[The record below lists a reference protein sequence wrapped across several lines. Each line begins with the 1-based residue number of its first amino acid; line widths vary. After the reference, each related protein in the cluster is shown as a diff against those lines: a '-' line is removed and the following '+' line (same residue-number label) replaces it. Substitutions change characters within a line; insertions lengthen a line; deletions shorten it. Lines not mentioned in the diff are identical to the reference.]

1 MIENEEPLKK
11 CSNCGELKPFS
22 EFYKKKCS
30 KDGLQS
36 QCKMCN
42 KKYYENNKEKMKE
55 YRENNKEK
63 IKEYYENNKEK
74 VKEYYENNKEKMKEY
89 YENNKEKLLEYQK
102 EYRENNYVRRWCSS
116 TINFH
121 KKCGYIVN
129 ITIDEL
135 YNIVKDKPSCEIC
148 GKELEWYSTGK
159 GKTTNLSPSL
169 DRKNNENEINKD
181 NISILC
187 YKCNAKKHSDSI
199 EENVI
204 WCKQFIEYANKKLGD
219 N

>member
-1 MIENEEPLKK
+1 MIEDEEPLKK
-11 CSNCGELKPFS
+11 CSKCGEWKPIS
-22 EFYKKKCS
+22 EFSKDKCS
-30 KDGLQS
+30 KDGLHS
-36 QCKMCN
+36 RCKMC
-42 KKYYENNKEKMKE
+42 KKEYYENNKEKILKQKKEYYENNKEKILEQQKE

-63 IKEYYENNKEK
+63 INKQQKEYY
-74 VKEYYENNKEKMKEY
+74 
-89 YENNKEKLLEYQK
+89 
-102 EYRENNYVRRWCSS
+102 ENNYVRRWCSS
-116 TINFH
+116 TINKH
-121 KKCGYIVN
+121 KNRSYIVN
-129 ITIDEL
+129 ITFDEL

-187 YKCNAKKHSDSI
+187 YKCNAKKNSESI

-204 WCKQFIEYANKKLGD
+204 WCKQFIEYANNILGD

>member
-1 MIENEEPLKK
+1 MIEDEEPMKK

-22 EFYKKKCS
+22 EFSKDKRS

-36 QCKMCN
+36 NCKKCM
-42 KKYYENNKEKMKE
+42 KEYYENNKEKILEQRKE

-74 VKEYYENNKEKMKEY
+74 ILKQKKDYYENNKEQKKEY
-89 YENNKEKLLEYQK
+89 NK
-102 EYRENNYVRRWCSS
+102 NNYVRGWCTQ
-116 TINFH
+116 TINNH
-121 KKCGYIVN
+121 KKHGYIVN

-135 YNIVKDKPSCEIC
+135 YNIVKDEPSCEIC
-148 GKELEWYSTGK
+148 GKELEWYSTGT
-159 GKTTNLSPSL
+159 GKPTNLSPSL
-169 DRKNNENEINKD
+169 DRKNNGNEINKD

-187 YKCNAKKHSDSI
+187 HKCNIKKNSDSI
-199 EENVI
+199 EENLV
-204 WCKQFIEYANKKLGD
+204 WCKQFEEYANNILGD

>member
-1 MIENEEPLKK
+1 LIEDEEPMKK

-22 EFYKKKCS
+22 EFHKYKCS

-36 QCKMCN
+36 QCKMC
-42 KKYYENNKEKMKE
+42 K
-55 YRENNKEK
+55 
-63 IKEYYENNKEK
+63 
-74 VKEYYENNKEKMKEY
+74 KEYYENNKEKMKEY
-89 YENNKEKLLEYQK
+89 KKEYNEKYYENNKEKINKQQK
-102 EYRENNYVRRWCSS
+102 EYNKNNYVRRWCYN
-116 TINFH
+116 TINKH

-135 YNIVKDKPSCEIC
+135 YNIVKDEPSCEIC

-169 DRKNNENEINKD
+169 DRIYNGNEINKD

-187 YKCNAKKHSDSI
+187 HKCNAKKHSDSI
-199 EENVI
+199 EENLV
-204 WCKQFIEYANKKLGD
+204 WCKQFEEYANNILRR
-219 N
+219 

>member
-1 MIENEEPLKK
+1 MIEDEEPVKK

-22 EFYKKKCS
+22 EFHKKKCS

-63 IKEYYENNKEK
+63 
-74 VKEYYENNKEKMKEY
+74 MKEY
-89 YENNKEKLLEYQK
+89 YENNKEKIK
-102 EYRENNYVRRWCSS
+102 EYKKEWRENNYVRIWCTH
-116 TINFH
+116 TIHNH
-121 KKCGYIVN
+121 KRRGYIVN

-135 YNIVKDKPSCEIC
+135 YNIVKDEPSCEIC

-187 YKCNAKKHSDSI
+187 YKCNAKKNSESI
-199 EENVI
+199 EENVV
-204 WCKQFIEYANKKLGD
+204 WCKQFIEYANKKLRT
-219 N
+219 

>member
-1 MIENEEPLKK
+1 LIEDEEPLKK
-11 CSNCGELKPFS
+11 CSNCGELKSFS
-22 EFYKKKCS
+22 EFHKDKRS
-30 KDGLQS
+30 NDGLQS
-36 QCKMCN
+36 KCKKCR
-42 KKYYENNKEKMKE
+42 KEYYENNKEKILKQKKD
-55 YRENNKEK
+55 YYENNKEK
-63 IKEYYENNKEK
+63 IKEYYENN
-74 VKEYYENNKEKMKEY
+74 
-89 YENNKEKLLEYQK
+89 
-102 EYRENNYVRRWCSS
+102 YVRRWCTD

-121 KKCGYIVN
+121 KKRGYIVN
-129 ITIDEL
+129 ITFDEL

-169 DRKNNENEINKD
+169 DRIYNENEINKD

-187 YKCNAKKHSDSI
+187 HKCNTKKHSESI

-204 WCKQFIEYANKKLGD
+204 WCKQFIEYANNILGD

>member
-1 MIENEEPLKK
+1 MIEDEEPLKK
-11 CSNCGELKPFS
+11 CSNCGELKSFS
-22 EFYKKKCS
+22 EFHKDKCS
-30 KDGLQS
+30 KDGLRS
-36 QCKMCN
+36 KCKKCR
-42 KKYYENNKEKMKE
+42 KEYYENNKEKILKQKKE

-63 IKEYYENNKEK
+63 I
-74 VKEYYENNKEKMKEY
+74 
-89 YENNKEKLLEYQK
+89 LEYQK
-102 EYRENNYVRRWCSS
+102 EYRENNYVRKWCSS

-121 KKCGYIVN
+121 KKRGYIVN
-129 ITIDEL
+129 ITFDEL

-187 YKCNAKKHSDSI
+187 HKCNIKKNSESI
-199 EENVI
+199 EENLV
-204 WCKQFIEYANKKLGD
+204 WCKQFEEYANNILGD

>member
-1 MIENEEPLKK
+1 MIEDEEPMKK

-22 EFYKKKCS
+22 EFHKKKCS

-63 IKEYYENNKEK
+63 
-74 VKEYYENNKEKMKEY
+74 MKEY
-89 YENNKEKLLEYQK
+89 YENNKEKIK
-102 EYRENNYVRRWCSS
+102 EYKKEWRENNYVRIWCSS
-116 TINFH
+116 TINSH
-121 KKCGYIVN
+121 KKRGYIVN

-135 YNIVKDKPSCEIC
+135 YNIVKDEPSCEIC

-169 DRKNNENEINKD
+169 DRIYNENEINKD

-187 YKCNAKKHSDSI
+187 HKCNTKKHSDSI
-199 EENVI
+199 EENLV
-204 WCKQFIEYANKKLGD
+204 WCKQFEEYANNILRR
-219 N
+219 

>member
-1 MIENEEPLKK
+1 MIEDEEPLKK

-22 EFYKKKCS
+22 EFGKNKNT
-30 KDGLQS
+30 KDGLQTW
-36 QCKMCN
+36 CKKCA
-42 KKYYENNKEKMKE
+42 KEYYENNKEKMKE

-63 IKEYYENNKEK
+63 IKEYK
-74 VKEYYENNKEKMKEY
+74 KEYNK
-89 YENNKEKLLEYQK
+89 
-102 EYRENNYVRRWCSS
+102 NNYVRIWCTD
-116 TINFH
+116 TIRLH
-121 KKCGYIVN
+121 RKRGYIVN

-135 YNIVKDKPSCEIC
+135 YDIVKDKPSCEIC

-169 DRKNNENEINKD
+169 DRIYNGNEINKD

-187 YKCNAKKHSDSI
+187 HKCNAKKHSDSI

-204 WCKQFIEYANKKLGD
+204 WCKQFIEYANNILGD

>member
-1 MIENEEPLKK
+1 MKK
-11 CSNCGELKPFS
+11 CTKCGEWKLVS
-22 EFYKKKCS
+22 EFYKYKWS
-30 KDGLQS
+30 KDGLKS
-36 QCKMCN
+36 QCKMCD
-42 KKYYENNKEKMKE
+42 KKYYENNKEKIKEQQKE

-74 VKEYYENNKEKMKEY
+74 ILKQKKDYYENNKEKIKDY
-89 YENNKEKLLEYQK
+89 Y
-102 EYRENNYVRRWCSS
+102 ENNYVRRWCTD
-116 TINFH
+116 TIRLH
-121 KKCGYIVN
+121 KNRGYIVN

-135 YNIVKDKPSCEIC
+135 YNIVKDEPICEIC

-159 GKTTNLSPSL
+159 GKPTNLSPSL
-169 DRKNNENEINKD
+169 DRIYNGNEINKD

-199 EENVI
+199 EENLV